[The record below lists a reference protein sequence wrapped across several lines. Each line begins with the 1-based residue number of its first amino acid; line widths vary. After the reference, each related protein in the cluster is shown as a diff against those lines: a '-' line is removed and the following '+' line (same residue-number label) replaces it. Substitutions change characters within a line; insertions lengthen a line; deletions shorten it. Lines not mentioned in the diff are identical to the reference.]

1 MIKAPQKREEIHLFA
16 QVIRVADAFDA
27 MTLHRPHRPAL
38 TKDEAIKELKKYE
51 GTHFAP
57 QIVDVMVNLY
67 NTGEI

>member
-1 MIKAPQKREEIHLFA
+1 MGCSEEIHLFA
-16 QVIRVADAFDA
+16 QIIRVADAFDA
-27 MTLHRPHRPAL
+27 MIIHRPYRPAL
-38 TKDEAIKELKKYE
+38 TKEEAINELKKYK